1 MSNPP
6 PWGRAGP
13 LREERQPC
21 GSREHSLRKGPP
33 SACHTWGSETPAS
46 LGPRPHGRG
55 QEPSPAAS
63 PGRDQDRDR
72 DRYWDRA
79 ARDTAGPRSP
89 SLPPVLRGLL
99 QSGTGPRAAASP
111 PPRSR
116 AGAPGAAPGGQ
127 RSGPGTAPA
136 EEQSPPPRRPLCPA
150 RGTARLREARHSPY
164 RAVPAS
170 PPHLSAPLRS
180 PGCSHR
186 QQGSSRPVPSPPA
199 LPPPLPPRAAS
210 RRRGGCSGGRCVGP
224 RRALPREP
232 PPPLPRTHRP
242 PAGALSGSTGREG
255 GKSLSKYRHS

>member
-1 MSNPP
+1 MAEGRSRPP
-6 PWGRAGP
+6 RPLPDGTRTGTGTGTGTALLGTPLAREAPACPRCSEGSCRAGRAPEPRLPPRPAAGP
-13 LREERQPC
+13 EHRERPREDSARAQERPRRR
-21 GSREHSLRKGPP
+21 SRGPP
-33 SACHTWGSETPAS
+33 
-46 LGPRPHGRG
+46 
-55 QEPSPAAS
+55 
-63 PGRDQDRDR
+63 
-72 DRYWDRA
+72 
-79 ARDTAGPRSP
+79 
-89 SLPPVLRGLL
+89 
-99 QSGTGPRAAASP
+99 
-111 PPRSR
+111 
-116 AGAPGAAPGGQ
+116 
-127 RSGPGTAPA
+127 
-136 EEQSPPPRRPLCPA
+136 RPLCPA

-170 PPHLSAPLRS
+170 PPRLSAPLRS

-186 QQGSSRPVPSPPA
+186 QQGSSRPVPSPPP